1 MIGDRD
7 QFTGEFAGI
16 VLGGGRSSRFG
27 RDKLAEPFGGEPLL
41 WRPIRAVASVCREVV
56 LVLAPE
62 MPIPDLPPDVA
73 SIVRVARDPEPFGG
87 PLVGMAAGLA
97 VATGRWVVVVAG
109 DQPGLRPELLGFL
122 AQTIAASRRASNP
135 GVAGDSPGGH
145 VRDSSRAA
153 LPDSPR
159 AAALPDSGAALPD
172 SARAAA
178 LCDEAGVT
186 RPLPCA
192 LDREAALAQAGSLL
206 ASGERRLRALLAAL
220 NVAAIPEEAW
230 RPFDPAAGWTRD
242 IDVPNDVLPAD
253 QFG

>member
-7 QFTGEFAGI
+7 EFSGEFTGI

-41 WRPIRAVASVCREVV
+41 WRPLRAVASVCREVV

-62 MPIPDLPPDVA
+62 VPIPDLPPDVA
-73 SIVRVARDPEPFGG
+73 SIMRVARDPEPFGG
-87 PLVGMAAGLA
+87 PLVGLAAGLA
-97 VATGRWVVVVAG
+97 VATGRWAVVVAG

-153 LPDSPR
+153 LPDS
-159 AAALPDSGAALPD
+159 GAALPD
-172 SARAAA
+172 SPRAAA
-178 LCDEAGVT
+178 LRDEAGVT

-206 ASGERRLRALLAAL
+206 AGGERRLRALLAAL

-242 IDVPNDVLPAD
+242 IDVPNDVLRAD
-253 QFG
+253 QLD

>member
-7 QFTGEFAGI
+7 EFTGEFTGI

-41 WRPIRAVASVCREVV
+41 WRPIRAVAFVCREVV

-62 MPIPDLPPDVA
+62 VPIPDLPPEVA
-73 SIVRVARDPEPFGG
+73 PIVRVARDPEPFGG
-87 PLVGMAAGLA
+87 PLVGLAAGLA
-97 VATGRWVVVVAG
+97 AATGRWAVVVAG
-109 DQPGLRPELLGFL
+109 DQPGLRSELLRFL
-122 AQTIAASRRASNP
+122 AQTIAASGRASNP
-135 GVAGDSPGGH
+135 GVAAGSPGG
-145 VRDSSRAA
+145 RTGGSSGGRTGGSPCGAA
-153 LPDSPR
+153 PGSPR
-159 AAALPDSGAALPD
+159 AAAL
-172 SARAAA
+172 R
-178 LCDEAGVT
+178 DEAGVI

-230 RPFDPAAGWTRD
+230 RPFDPDAGWTRD
-242 IDVPNDVLPAD
+242 IDLPEDVLRAD
-253 QFG
+253 HVD